1 MNNTESVACGVTI
14 FHKKADGTVTGE
26 MIDFSNAVLN
36 NVNAGTAENPIG
48 VLGYGKTFSVNPVS
62 FDEAGHAKGTSASGI
77 VSYALPKVISSE
89 DDYNTAVAKQEI
101 LNQGFN
107 NTVAE
112 ELNTLIQDYPL
123 SAKVLLPSHVELIS
137 DMADVLED
145 VNDLTDIVVGAD
157 GSSGLV
163 GQVDEIDDIID
174 NTILPALNLTTGI
187 VKPGIEFVNQSSGNN
202 VVYKSPIN
210 GTNLAAGDH
219 ATVFNYYDMESAN
232 DSSAIENTNYA
243 VGKYSMAEG
252 IDTRAIG
259 KFSHAENGFRNE
271 TDTTAITYPTIA
283 AGDSSHAE
291 GRGGL
296 GYNINQTEIRRR
308 ETVIDVTNDITIS
321 GTTGTVTINA
331 SDDAFRQIKDLIKNF
346 HSPSVGG
353 ATRDFAN
360 QCYIGI
366 TTTTNDYIICP
377 IETLAN
383 FNDTSAGS
391 FTFKVPDGTTIGDS
405 KTFELYCG
413 AAYGQAAHS
422 EGYGTSARGDHS
434 HSEGKG
440 SASVGKGSHAEG
452 YFTLATGDYAHAEG
466 GSILDTTA
474 IFVEAKGEYSHAE
487 GSGTLAENKASHAE
501 GLKSR
506 AQGEG
511 SHSEGKAS
519 KASGE
524 GSHAEGIETEAS
536 KIGSHAEG
544 YKTIASGDY
553 SHAEGE
559 MTQATGKGAHAEG
572 GYDGVNKTTASG
584 IYSHAEGQFTQA
596 IGNASHSE
604 GINTQAKGM
613 GSHAGGYETRANR
626 DYQTVVGYC
635 NANDSN
641 SLFIVGAGT
650 GTSETERINSFSVT
664 NRGTII
670 LPIWEN
676 NEGYYSLTGKYGEFA
691 ATASGIVCVNDNY
704 ELNNS

>member
-48 VLGYGKTFSVNPVS
+48 VLGYGKTFSVNSVS

-123 SAKVLLPSHVELIS
+123 SAKVLLPSHVDLIS
-137 DMADVLED
+137 NMAEVLED
-145 VNDLTDIVVGAD
+145 VDDLTNIVVGAD

-296 GYNINQTEIRRR
+296 GYNINQTEIKKR

-321 GTTGTVTINA
+321 GTTGTITINA
-331 SDDAFRQIKDLIKNF
+331 SDDAFGQIKNLIKNF
-346 HSPSVGG
+346 HGSSTG
-353 ATRDFAN
+353 ATRDFTH
-360 QCYIGI
+360 QCYVGI
-366 TTTTNDYIICP
+366 TTGDANYIICP

-383 FNDTSAGS
+383 FNDTSGGS
-391 FTFKVPDGTTIGDS
+391 FTFKVPAGITIGDS

-440 SASVGKGSHAEG
+440 SAAVSKG
-452 YFTLATGDYAHAEG
+452 AHAEG
-466 GSILDTTA
+466 FFTKAT
-474 IFVEAKGEYSHAE
+474 GEYSHAE
-487 GSGTLAENKASHAE
+487 GGSIIGSTSSFTEAAGNYSHAEGYGSLAENQASHAEGEESVASGKGAHAEGKSTVAEGDYSHAEGISTQAKGEGAHAEGSNTTTATIQANGKASHAE
-501 GLKSR
+501 G
-506 AQGEG
+506 GG
-511 SHSEGKAS
+511 C
-519 KASGE
+519 
-524 GSHAEGIETEAS
+524 
-536 KIGSHAEG
+536 
-544 YKTIASGDY
+544 IADGDY

-559 MTQATGKGAHAEG
+559 HTR
-572 GYDGVNKTTASG
+572 
-584 IYSHAEGQFTQA
+584 A
-596 IGNASHSE
+596 IGTASHSS
-604 GINTQAKGM
+604 GI
-613 GSHAGGYETRANR
+613 
-626 DYQTVVGYC
+626 
-635 NANDSN
+635 
-641 SLFIVGAGT
+641 
-650 GTSETERINSFSVT
+650 
-664 NRGTII
+664 GTIAVGNGSAVFGQFNVDHTEAENKPLFVI
-670 LPIWEN
+670 GNGVSSAERSDALRIWPTGGCELFGDTLRIYGTQICLQDTADTTKFYKIYIEN
-676 NEGYYSLTGKYGEFA
+676 GTLKCSLE
-691 ATASGIVCVNDNY
+691 
-704 ELNNS
+704 